1 MSRQLFISSLFI
13 FLFLPTYAF
22 TGEKAQPIKGPI
34 IITSTTLIADNQAH
48 TVLFENSVIARS
60 TDMTLNADQML
71 VHYDEES
78 GDITKIIA
86 KGNIKLIKG
95 TRVITA
101 KEAAYYADKETIIFT
116 GDPRAIEKENV
127 VTGKKMTYYLDEDR
141 FLVEESKVFLKR
153 KKGQ

>member
-1 MSRQLFISSLFI
+1 MLRQLFISSLFI
-13 FLFLPTYAF
+13 FFFFPTYAF
-22 TGEKAQPIKGPI
+22 TEEKAQPIKGPI
-34 IITSTTLIADNQAH
+34 IITSATLTADNQAH

-71 VHYDEES
+71 VHYDEEY

-101 KEAAYYADKETIIFT
+101 KEATYYADKETIIFT
-116 GDPRAIEKENV
+116 GEPRAVEKENV